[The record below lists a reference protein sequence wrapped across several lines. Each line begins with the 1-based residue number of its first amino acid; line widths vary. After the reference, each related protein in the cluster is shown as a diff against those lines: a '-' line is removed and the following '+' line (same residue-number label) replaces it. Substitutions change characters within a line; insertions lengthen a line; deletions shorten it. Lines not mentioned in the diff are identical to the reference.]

1 MSTPLGALLHEPS
14 AGDRDQSNLGAF
26 TRWLAVS
33 RGLRFESYDELQAW
47 SVTDLDGFWRA
58 VLDFYDVRYD
68 GDPSVVLADRS
79 MPGARWFPDMSVNYA
94 EHLIGQDVDL
104 DTIAAHGYSQTRPP
118 VRLTYGEL
126 RSQIAAGQRALQSL
140 GVRKGD
146 RVVAYLPNI
155 PETLVAYAATI
166 SLGAIWAS
174 CAPEFGA
181 QSVID
186 RFGQIEPTILLTVSG
201 YVYGEKQ
208 VDRRGEAAQ
217 IRDAVGSI
225 EHVIEIEY
233 GAERIEGALNWRAL
247 LRDYATDQQSAFERV
262 PFDHPMVVLFS
273 SGTTGKPKA
282 IVHGHGGLL
291 IEHLKSNGLSWDISP
306 TDTFLWFSTTAW
318 MMWNSLCSALLSRAT
333 IVMIDGNPGYPSL
346 DWQFRIAAETG
357 TTIIGLS
364 PAFIAECRRQA
375 VRPGELGVRVREVC
389 AAGSPM
395 SPDAAAWVYDQL
407 GPDVL
412 LNVGCGGTDVCT
424 GIVQGSPW
432 QSVWAGE
439 ISGRCLGVAATAYDE
454 KGNEVTGEL
463 GELVITEP
471 MPSMPV
477 AFWGDPDGSRL
488 RAAYFDHYPGIWRH
502 GDWIQFTE
510 RGSCV
515 VTGRS
520 DATLNR
526 GGVRLGT
533 ADFYSVIDRLPEI
546 ADSMVIHLED
556 AEGGMGELWLFVVPA
571 EGVQLDDDLR
581 GRISSALRRDLS
593 PRHVPDQIA
602 AVPAIPHNRTG
613 KKLEVPVKKIL
624 KGQPADEVASRDALA
639 DPASLDAFVAIHT
652 ERAAR

>member
-1 MSTPLGALLHEPS
+1 MSTEAGELLHEPS
-14 AGDRDQSNLGAF
+14 QQERAASNLGAF
-26 TRWLAVS
+26 TRWLADE
-33 RGLRFESYDELQAW
+33 RGLSFESYDDLQRW
-47 SVTDLDGFWRA
+47 STTDLDAFWTA
-58 VLDFYDVRYD
+58 IVDSFGIRYD
-68 GDPSVVLADRS
+68 GKAAPVLAERT
-79 MPGARWFPDMSVNYA
+79 MPGARWFPSMRLNYA
-94 EHLIGQDVDL
+94 EHLMGADDDVDKV
-104 DTIAAHGYSQTRPP
+104 AAYGYSQTREPA
-118 VRLTYGEL
+118 RLTYGEL
-126 RSQIAAGQRALQSL
+126 RRQVAAAQRALRAL
-140 GVRKGD
+140 GVGEGD

-186 RFGQIEPTILLTVSG
+186 RFGQIEPKVLLTISG
-201 YVYGEKQ
+201 YTYGARP
-208 VDRRGEAAQ
+208 VDRRDEVAQ
-217 IRDAVGSI
+217 IRHGIPSLQ
-225 EHVIEIEY
+225 HVVEVEY
-233 GAERIEGALNWRAL
+233 GPDRLDDALQWADVLAEH
-247 LRDYATDQQSAFERV
+247 ATDEPPQFARV

-291 IEHLKSNGLSWDISP
+291 IEHLKSNALSWDISP

-318 MMWNSLCSALLSRAT
+318 MMWNSLASALLNRAS
-333 IVMIDGNPGYPSL
+333 IVMIDGNPAYPGL
-346 DWQFRIAAETG
+346 DWQFRIAAETA

-364 PAFIAECRRQA
+364 PAFIAECRRQGVA
-375 VRPGELGVRVREVC
+375 PGELGVRVREVC

-395 SPDAAAWVYDQL
+395 SPDAAKWVYDEL
-407 GPDVL
+407 GPGIL

-454 KGNEVTGEL
+454 RGNEVTGEL

-488 RAAYFDHYPGIWRH
+488 REAYFDHYPGIWRH
-502 GDWIQFTE
+502 GDWIKFTD
-510 RGSCV
+510 RGSCI

-533 ADFYSVIDRLPEI
+533 ADFYSVIDRMPQI
-546 ADSMVIHLED
+546 ADSMVIHVED
-556 AEGGMGELWLFVVPA
+556 DEGGMGRLWLFVVPA
-571 EGVQLDDDLR
+571 DGVTLDDELR
-581 GRISSALRRDLS
+581 TSIAARLRADLS

-624 KGQPADEVASRDALA
+624 KGQAVDDVASKDALA
-639 DPASLDAFVAIHT
+639 DPTSLDAFVAY
-652 ERAAR
+652 AREAQG